1 MPVIKVNDQQYSLRP
16 GPNRLGGGAGVDV
29 TVDLD
34 AALGV
39 QAIVDVANDGKAVVR
54 RAGDATAVR
63 VNGVPLVDPTPLMHG
78 DKVEIGGRELFYTD
92 DSKAGATQYVSA
104 DEIAAMAA
112 KRSGPARATASTGG
126 RLV

>member
-39 QAIVDVANDGKAVVR
+39 QAIVEAETTAGRTVKVR
-54 RAGDATAVR
+54 CDIPRGSPENPLTRAQI
-63 VNGVPLVDPTPLMHG
+63 
-78 DKVEIGGRELFYTD
+78 E
-92 DSKAGATQYVSA
+92 
-104 DEIAAMAA
+104 A
-112 KRSGPARATASTGG
+112 KLRTYAKG
-126 RLV
+126 RLAEDRIEDVIRTVSRLEELSSTAKLMDLLRA